1 MSGRERVALVT
12 GAAQGVGQAIAH
24 RLTQDG
30 VRQLVLVDR
39 ESGLLED
46 TAAMLRAFGCE
57 VVPLVLDLS
66 DVEAGRR
73 AVDDARS
80 RFGRLDILCNAAGVT
95 DRGGISDTSPAIFD
109 RVFAINTR
117 APFFMMQAAAEAM
130 KPNGGV
136 IVNVCS
142 MLAYGGPPFLLA
154 YSASK
159 AALVTLTKGT
169 ANALKRDRIRVFGV
183 NLGWTV
189 TPSEHR
195 VQTQVHGLAQSWAED
210 IGRKLPFGRLLVP
223 SDVGDL
229 VAFLVSDQAG
239 MMTGAI
245 VDLDQFVAGTV
256 DDNPGALT

>member
-1 MSGRERVALVT
+1 MSGPDRVALVT
-12 GAAQGVGQAIAH
+12 GAAQGVGQAIAQ
-24 RLTQDG
+24 RLSQEG
-30 VRQLVLVDR
+30 VRRLVLVDR
-39 ESGLLED
+39 EGGLLEE
-46 TAAMLRAFGCE
+46 AASTLRETGCE

-66 DVEAGRR
+66 DVEAGGR
-73 AVDDARS
+73 AVAEARG

-95 DRGGISDTSPAIFD
+95 DRGGIADTTPSIFD

-117 APFFMMQAAAEAM
+117 APFFMMQAAATAM
-130 KPNGGV
+130 KPDGGV

-159 AALVTLTKGT
+159 AALVALTKGT
-169 ANALKRDRIRVFGV
+169 ANALKRDRIRVFGI

-195 VQTQVHGLAQSWAED
+195 VQTQVHGLAESWAED

-229 VAFLVSDQAG
+229 VAFLVAEQAS

-245 VDLDQFVAGTV
+245 VDLDQFVAGTT
-256 DDNPGALT
+256 DDNPGALA

>member
-1 MSGRERVALVT
+1 MLGPDRVALVT
-12 GAAQGVGQAIAH
+12 GAAQGVGQAIAQ
-24 RLTQDG
+24 RLSQEG
-30 VRQLVLVDR
+30 VRRLVLVDR
-39 ESGLLED
+39 ERDLLEG
-46 TAAMLRAFGCE
+46 TASALRGIGCE
-57 VVPLVLDLS
+57 VVPLALDLV
-66 DVEAGRR
+66 DVEAGGR
-73 AVDDARS
+73 AVGEALG

-95 DRGGISDTSPAIFD
+95 DRGGIADTAPSTFD

-117 APFFMMQAAAEAM
+117 APFFMMQAAAAAM
-130 KPNGGV
+130 KPQGGV

-159 AALVTLTKGT
+159 AALVALTKGT
-169 ANALKRDRIRVFGV
+169 ANALKRDRIRVFGI

-195 VQTQVHGLAQSWAED
+195 VQTQVHGLPEGWAED

-245 VDLDQFVAGTV
+245 VDLDQFVAGTI
-256 DDNPGALT
+256 DDNPGALA